1 MHQQTNNQTRR
12 GASDLVQVGHSHP
25 SGPRFGKC
33 IASTG
38 ERNTDEAIGL
48 RLRGAEPTISSRLI
62 RRFNWS
68 IAKLYRYAKRVEP
81 ERGRGW
87 SLVL

>member
-1 MHQQTNNQTRR
+1 M
-12 GASDLVQVGHSHP
+12 QVGHSHP
-25 SGPRFGKC
+25 SGPRFGRWQSQAQVSETLMK
-33 IASTG
+33 
-38 ERNTDEAIGL
+38 
-48 RLRGAEPTISSRLI
+48 RLVYACEVLSPTISSRLI